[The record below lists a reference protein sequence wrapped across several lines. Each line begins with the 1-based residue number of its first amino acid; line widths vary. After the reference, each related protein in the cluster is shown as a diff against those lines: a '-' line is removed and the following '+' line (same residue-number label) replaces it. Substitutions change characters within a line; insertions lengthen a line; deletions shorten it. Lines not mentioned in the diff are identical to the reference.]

1 MRFKINILFVEKE
14 YYSNISQSRNIIIPD
29 SYNINNHQ
37 EEVSFAN
44 YIINKFGGTI
54 ELLPESNRE
63 LRPDFIWNG
72 KLWDF
77 KTVSTKSSID
87 SQVRKGIKQIL
98 SNVGGL
104 FLNID
109 RSNLKESSIIS
120 IIADRVSR
128 ENKRILKSVD
138 IILIKNGK
146 VLNIIRYKK

>member
-1 MRFKINILFVEKE
+1 MLFR
-14 YYSNISQSRNIIIPD
+14 S
-29 SYNINNHQ
+29 
-37 EEVSFAN
+37 
-44 YIINKFGGTI
+44 
-54 ELLPESNRE
+54 LLPESNRE

-120 IIADRVSR
+120 IIADRISR
-128 ENKRILKSVD
+128 ENKRRLKSVD